1 MVGYFSKK
9 TEYMRFPQKHLD
21 IQESDLCINVWY
33 LICIEN
39 DFKENTKS
47 DYLWDE
53 VIGHFCKDC
62 GVIWWICIFDIIND
76 DKF

>member
-21 IQESDLCINVWY
+21 IQESDLCINIWHM
-33 LICIEN
+33 ICIEN

-47 DYLWDE
+47 DYL
-53 VIGHFCKDC
+53 
-62 GVIWWICIFDIIND
+62 
-76 DKF
+76 